1 MKYGL
6 GSLMIA
12 LSGALTSSP
21 AQAHTDDA
29 LGYWHHGWDWN
40 WNHMTFGWLWMLV
53 ILGGGTLLVALS
65 AWWLSHRSKDIESSS
80 SQQSP
85 TLELLQERYA
95 RGDIDKGELEQ
106 FKRLL
111 SG

>member
-6 GSLMIA
+6 GSMLVA
-12 LSGALTSSP
+12 LSGLLTSA

-29 LGYWHHGWDWN
+29 LGFWHHGWDWD
-40 WNHMTFGWLWMLV
+40 WSHMTFGWFWMLL
-53 ILGGGTLLVALS
+53 ILGGGTLLVALL
-65 AWWLSHRSKDIESSS
+65 AWWLSHRSRNIESSS
-80 SQQSP
+80 SQQAP

-95 RGDIDKGELEQ
+95 RGDIDKGEFKQ